1 MSEVTVKQ
9 FADVVGIPV
18 DRLLVQ
24 LGEAG
29 LPDKGPDA
37 TITDKE
43 KVQLLSYLRGMHGGD
58 GATSVAAGPEP
69 KKITLRRKSVSELR
83 QTGSQGKKSVVNV
96 EFRKRRT
103 YVKRAAITTEEAPVE
118 ELPPAELPP
127 EQAAPVPETTK
138 EEAQPI
144 VTEAPSAPTAP
155 AAEEAPVAGKA
166 AIRKAKTKTA
176 PAVEAVPAAP
186 VEAPMDAKAKPGP
199 AAAPKPPAEGE
210 KKAKR
215 RGGVRDKGRGDDD
228 DRSTR
233 YGREELHVTLDK
245 GRRKKK
251 TRRGPVKI
259 MPTTR
264 HGFERPTAPIVRE
277 VSIPETISVGELA
290 QKMSVKAAEVIKL
303 MMGMGSMV
311 TINQVLDQ
319 DTAAIVVQEL
329 GHVPN
334 LIQENAIEEEL
345 ANLTN
350 QAGEAVHR
358 PPVVT
363 IMGHVDHGKT
373 SLLDYIRRT
382 KVAAGE
388 KGGITQHI
396 GAYHVDTNKG
406 TVTFLDTPGH
416 AAFTAMRARGAEI
429 TDIVVLVVAAD
440 DGVKPQTI
448 EAIQH
453 AKAAGV
459 PLVVAVNKVD
469 KPEADVDRV
478 KNELATQGVI
488 PEEWGGDTMFV
499 NVSAKSG
506 QGVDELIDAI
516 LLQAEVMELTAVQD
530 RPAKGVIIE
539 SSLDKGRGPI
549 ATVLVQ
555 DGVLRKGDAML
566 AGKEYGRVR
575 ALLNENGQHVDQAS
589 ASMPVVVLGLSGT
602 PNAGDE
608 AVVLEDERRMREI
621 ALFRQ
626 GKFRDVKLSHQ
637 RPAKLEDVFSQLDK
651 DTVNQLN
658 LIIKAD
664 VQGSLEALNEALS
677 HLSTPEVQVR
687 IIAGGLGGI
696 TESDVNLALASH
708 AILIGFNVRA
718 DAQARRL
725 SEEAGVQLHYYGV
738 IYDVIDEVKSALSG
752 MLSPEIK
759 EQIIG
764 VAEVRDVFR
773 SPKIGA
779 IAGCMV
785 AEGVVRRNAPIRV
798 LRDNV
803 VIYEGKLESLRR
815 FKEDVAEVKAGL
827 ECGIGVKNYNDVQPG
842 DQIEV
847 FERVEVART
856 I

>member
-1 MSEVTVKQ
+1 MSELTVKQ

-29 LPDKGPDA
+29 LSDKDPNA
-37 TITDKE
+37 TITDTE
-43 KVQLLSYLRGMHGGD
+43 KVQLLSYLRGMHG
-58 GATSVAAGPEP
+58 SEEEAAASPEP
-69 KKITLRRKSVSELR
+69 RKITLRRKSVGELR
-83 QTGSQGKKSVVNV
+83 QTGTQGKKSVVNV

-103 YVKRAAITTEEAPVE
+103 YVKRAAISTEETPVE
-118 ELPPAELPP
+118 EPPVTAEPQP
-127 EQAAPVPETTK
+127 EAETAVPEAVAESK
-138 EEAQPI
+138 R
-144 VTEAPSAPTAP
+144 VAP
-155 AAEEAPVAGKA
+155 E
-166 AIRKAKTKTA
+166 
-176 PAVEAVPAAP
+176 VPAAP
-186 VEAPMDAKAKPGP
+186 PQAEQETAPAEAKTAAQPEVAKAEPVAPALEPVKAAEAPAKEKAKAAP
-199 AAAPKPPAEGE
+199 AAPKTAEVD
-210 KKAKR
+210 KKHKR
-215 RGGVRDKGRGDDD
+215 RGKGQAVGD
-228 DRSTR
+228 DRSSR
-233 YGREELHVTLDK
+233 FGREELHITVDK

-251 TRRGPVKI
+251 TRKGPVKI
-259 MPTTR
+259 TSTSR

-277 VSIPETISVGELA
+277 VTIPETITVGELA
-290 QKMSVKAAEVIKL
+290 QKMSIKAAEVIKL
-303 MMGMGSMV
+303 MMGMGSMA

-319 DTAAIVVQEL
+319 DTAAVVVQEL
-329 GHVPN
+329 GHKPK

-345 ANLTN
+345 ANLDK
-350 QAGEAVHR
+350 QAGEAAHR

-396 GAYHVDTNKG
+396 GAYHVDTSKG

-469 KPEADVDRV
+469 KPEADIDRV
-478 KNELATQGVI
+478 KNELSTHGVI

-499 NVSAKSG
+499 NVSAKTG
-506 QGVDELIDAI
+506 DGIDQLLDAI
-516 LLQAEVMELTAVQD
+516 LLQAEVMELTAVKD

-555 DGVLRKGDAML
+555 TGVLRKGDALL
-566 AGKEYGRVR
+566 AGKEFGRVR
-575 ALLNENGQHVDQAS
+575 ALLNEHGDSVEEAS

-608 AVVLEDERRMREI
+608 AVVLEDERRIREI

-626 GKFRDVKLSHQ
+626 GKYRDVKLSHQ
-637 RPAKLEDVFSQLDK
+637 RAATLEDVFSQLDK

-664 VQGSLEALNEALS
+664 VQGSMEALNEALS
-677 HLSTPEVQVR
+677 QLSTSEVQVR
-687 IIAGGLGGI
+687 IIAGGVGGI

-725 SEEAGVQLHYYGV
+725 SEETGVKLNYYGV
-738 IYDVIDEVKSALSG
+738 IYDVIDEVKRALSG
-752 MLSPEIK
+752 MLSPEIR
-759 EQIIG
+759 EQIVG

-785 AEGVVRRNAPIRV
+785 SEGVIRRNAPIRV

-815 FKEDVAEVKAGL
+815 FKEDVSEVKAGL

>member
-1 MSEVTVKQ
+1 MS
-9 FADVVGIPV
+9 
-18 DRLLVQ
+18 
-24 LGEAG
+24 
-29 LPDKGPDA
+29 
-37 TITDKE
+37 
-43 KVQLLSYLRGMHGGD
+43 
-58 GATSVAAGPEP
+58 TS
-69 KKITLRRKSVSELR
+69 
-83 QTGSQGKKSVVNV
+83 
-96 EFRKRRT
+96 
-103 YVKRAAITTEEAPVE
+103 
-118 ELPPAELPP
+118 
-127 EQAAPVPETTK
+127 
-138 EEAQPI
+138 
-144 VTEAPSAPTAP
+144 
-155 AAEEAPVAGKA
+155 
-166 AIRKAKTKTA
+166 
-176 PAVEAVPAAP
+176 
-186 VEAPMDAKAKPGP
+186 
-199 AAAPKPPAEGE
+199 
-210 KKAKR
+210 
-215 RGGVRDKGRGDDD
+215 
-228 DRSTR
+228 
-233 YGREELHVTLDK
+233 
-245 GRRKKK
+245 
-251 TRRGPVKI
+251 
-259 MPTTR
+259 R
-264 HGFERPTAPIVRE
+264 HGFERPTAPIVRD
-277 VSIPETISVGELA
+277 VTIPETITVGELA
-290 QKMSVKAAEVIKL
+290 QKMSIKAAEVIKL

-319 DTAAIVVQEL
+319 ETAALVVQEL
-329 GHVPN
+329 GHKPK

-345 ANLTN
+345 ANLDIH
-350 QAGEAVHR
+350 AGDAAHR

-396 GAYHVDTNKG
+396 GAYHVDTSKG

-429 TDIVVLVVAAD
+429 TDIVILVVAAD
-440 DGVKPQTI
+440 DGVKPQTV

-459 PLVVAVNKVD
+459 PLVVAINKVD
-469 KPEADVDRV
+469 KPEADIDRV
-478 KNELATQGVI
+478 KNELSTHGVI
-488 PEEWGGDTMFV
+488 AEEWGGDTMFV
-499 NVSAKSG
+499 NVSAKTG
-506 QGVDELIDAI
+506 DGIDQLLDAI
-516 LLQAEVMELTAVQD
+516 LLQAEVMELTAVKD

-555 DGVLRKGDAML
+555 TGVLRKGDALL
-566 AGKEYGRVR
+566 AGKEFGRVR
-575 ALLNENGQHVDQAS
+575 ALLNENGDSVEEAS

-608 AVVLEDERRMREI
+608 AVVLDDERRIREI

-626 GKFRDVKLSHQ
+626 GKYRDVKLSHQ
-637 RPAKLEDVFSQLDK
+637 RPASLEDVFSQLDK
-651 DTVNQLN
+651 DAVNQLN

-664 VQGSLEALNEALS
+664 VQGSMEALNEALS
-677 HLSTPEVQVR
+677 QLSTSEVQVR
-687 IIAGGLGGI
+687 IIAGGVGGI

-725 SEEAGVQLHYYGV
+725 SEETGVKLNYYGV
-738 IYDVIDEVKSALSG
+738 IYDVIDEVKLALSG
-752 MLSPEIK
+752 MLSPEIR
-759 EQIIG
+759 EQIVG
-764 VAEVRDVFR
+764 VAEVRDVFK

-785 AEGVVRRNAPIRV
+785 SEGVIRRNAPIRV

-815 FKEDVAEVKAGL
+815 FKDDVSEVKAGL

-847 FERVEVART
+847 FERVEVARS